1 MRQPTVH
8 QPSSSIGWR
17 LADWLVIGVGVV
29 VHLGFLF
36 QGFRPKGLTVMAVV
50 LPALVVLP
58 FVLLGVCGVM
68 ARGRARA
75 PQVTRLVALFYGL
88 FAAWAYW
95 DTLYVHPDPQG
106 GLIFLVMPVLGVL
119 GALALLLGL
128 AVTKPLPR

>member
-1 MRQPTVH
+1 MRQPADYL
-8 QPSSSIGWR
+8 PSSNIGWR
-17 LADWLVIGVGVV
+17 LADWLVIGVAVV

-36 QGFRPKGLTVMAVV
+36 QGFRPKELTVMAVV

-58 FVLLGVCGVM
+58 FVLLGVCGVR
-68 ARGRARA
+68 ARGRTRA
-75 PQVTRLVALFYGL
+75 PHVTRVVALFYGL

>member
-1 MRQPTVH
+1 MRQPTGH
-8 QPSSSIGWR
+8 QPSSYVGLR
-17 LADWLVIGVGVV
+17 LADWLVIGVGVL

-50 LPALVVLP
+50 LPAVVVLP
-58 FVLLGVCGVM
+58 FVLLCVCVVM

-75 PQVTRLVALFYGL
+75 SQATRVVALFYGL

-106 GLIFLVMPVLGVL
+106 GLIFMVMPVLGVL
-119 GALALLLGL
+119 GALALLVGL
-128 AVTKPLPR
+128 VVTKPQPS